1 MGLKGLKEYV
11 IFKLQGEFYGVE
23 VECVE
28 NIEKLAEITRVPYTE
43 PSVKGVVNLRGII
56 VPIIDLRKK
65 FGLGEVELTDE
76 ARMIIVNYDDSKIG
90 MLVDSSS
97 ETFQIRDEDI
107 DVATNISKQSSI
119 VYIKSIGKKD
129 GRVVML
135 VDIAK
140 VLSTE
145 V

>member
-1 MGLKGLKEYV
+1 MALKKEYV
-11 IFKLQGEFYGVE
+11 IFKLQGEFYGVQ
-23 VECVE
+23 VEYVE

-56 VPIIDLRKK
+56 VPIIDLRIK
-65 FGLGEVELTDE
+65 FGLGQVEYTDDT
-76 ARMIIVNYDDSKIG
+76 RMIIVNYDDNKIG

-97 ETFQIRDEDI
+97 ETFQVSDEDI
-107 DVATNISKQSSI
+107 DSATNISKKSSI
-119 VYIKSIGKKD
+119 EYIRSIGKKD

-135 VDIAK
+135 IDLAK

>member
-1 MGLKGLKEYV
+1 MALREYV

-23 VECVE
+23 VEYVE
-28 NIEKLAEITRVPYTE
+28 NIEKLVEITRVPYTE

-56 VPIIDLRKK
+56 VPVIDLRIK
-65 FGLGEVELTDE
+65 FGLGQVEYGEDT
-76 ARMIIVNYDDSKIG
+76 RMIVVNYDDGKIG

-97 ETFQIRDEDI
+97 ETFQVNDEDI
-107 DVATNISKQSSI
+107 DSATNISKKSSI
-119 VYIKSIGKKD
+119 EYIRSIGKKD

-135 VDIAK
+135 IDLAK

>member
-1 MGLKGLKEYV
+1 MGLREYV
-11 IFKLQGEFYGVE
+11 IFKLQGEYYGVE
-23 VECVE
+23 VEYVE

-76 ARMIIVNYDDSKIG
+76 ARMIIVHHDDNKIG

-97 ETFQIRDEDI
+97 ETFQINEEDI
-107 DVATNISKQSSI
+107 DSATNLSKQSSI
-119 VYIKSIGKKD
+119 EYIRSIGKKD

-135 VDIAK
+135 IDLAK
-140 VLSTE
+140 VLNTE

>member
-1 MGLKGLKEYV
+1 MALNEYV
-11 IFKLQGEFYGVE
+11 IFKLQGEFYGVQ
-23 VECVE
+23 VGYVE

-56 VPIIDLRKK
+56 VPIIDLRIK
-65 FGLGEVELTDE
+65 FGLGQVEYTDDT
-76 ARMIIVNYDDSKIG
+76 RMIIVNYDDNKIG

-97 ETFQIRDEDI
+97 ETFQINDEDI
-107 DVATNISKQSSI
+107 DSATNISKKSSI
-119 VYIKSIGKKD
+119 EYIRSIGKKD

-135 VDIAK
+135 IDLAK

>member
-1 MGLKGLKEYV
+1 MGSKEYV
-11 IFKLQGEFYGVE
+11 IFKLQGEFYGVQ
-23 VECVE
+23 VEYVE

-56 VPIIDLRKK
+56 VPIIDLRIK
-65 FGLGEVELTDE
+65 FGLGQVDYTDDT
-76 ARMIIVNYDDSKIG
+76 RMIIVNYDDNKIG

-97 ETFQIRDEDI
+97 ETFQINDEDI
-107 DVATNISKQSSI
+107 DSATNISKKSSI
-119 VYIKSIGKKD
+119 EYIRSIGKKD

-135 VDIAK
+135 IDLAK